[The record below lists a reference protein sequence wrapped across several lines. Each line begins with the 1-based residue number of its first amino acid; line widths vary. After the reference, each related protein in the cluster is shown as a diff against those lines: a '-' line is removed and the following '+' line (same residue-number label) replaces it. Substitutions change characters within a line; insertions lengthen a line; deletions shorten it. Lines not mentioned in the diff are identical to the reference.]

1 MGLIYTNQE
10 AYDLWSD
17 SYDCSPNPTV
27 MIDELRFPAQYKN
40 WRNHNILEIGCGTG
54 RHTVRLFE
62 QKNSITGID
71 LSNGMLSKAREKLP
85 EVKFIHG
92 DFMEYDFQKESFDKI
107 ILSLVLEHIDD
118 LNLFFLRLS
127 KILKRR
133 GEILISELHPIRSKK
148 GSFAR
153 FKNIKGEEIFLK
165 SIAHSE
171 NNILEAAKKRG
182 FKLNYKKD
190 IFGDSELVG
199 INEKWIKYLDNPMI
213 QFWSFYN
220 KK

>member
-10 AYDLWSD
+10 AYDLWSA
-17 SYDCSPNPTV
+17 SYDYSPNPTV

-40 WRNHNILEIGCGTG
+40 WRNHKVLEIGCGTG

-62 QKNSITGID
+62 QKNSIVGID

-118 LNLFFLRLS
+118 LDLFFLRLS
-127 KILKRR
+127 KILKPR
-133 GEILISELHPIRSKK
+133 GEILISELHPIRARK

-153 FKNIKGEEIFLK
+153 FNNIKGEEISLK

-171 NNILEAAKKRG
+171 NKILDATNKNG
-182 FKLNYKKD
+182 FKLNYKKN
-190 IFGDSELVG
+190 IVGDSELVS
-199 INEKWIKYLDNPMI
+199 INEKWIKYLDKLMI
-213 QFWSFYN
+213 QLWSFCN
-220 KK
+220 

>member
-1 MGLIYTNQE
+1 MGSIKINQE

-17 SYDCSPNPTV
+17 SYDCSSNPTV
-27 MIDELRFPAQYKN
+27 MIDELRFPSHYKN
-40 WRNHNILEIGCGTG
+40 WRNNKVLEIGCGTG

-62 QKNSITGID
+62 QKNTITGID
-71 LSNGMLSKAREKLP
+71 FSSGMLSKAREKLP

-118 LNLFFLRLS
+118 LDLFFLRLS
-127 KILKRR
+127 KILKPR
-133 GEILISELHPIRSKK
+133 GEILISELHPIRARK

-153 FKNIKGEEIFLK
+153 FNNFKGEEISLK

-171 NNILEAAKKRG
+171 NKILDATNKNG
-182 FKLNYKKD
+182 FKLNYKKN
-190 IFGDSELVG
+190 IVGDSELVS
-199 INEKWIKYLDNPMI
+199 INEKWIKYLDKLMI
-213 QFWSFYN
+213 QLWSFCN
-220 KK
+220 